1 MNRRRERSSS
11 RPSRRAGP
19 IVLALVVSVSV
30 LAGCGVSGGVDD
42 DDAGSTTSSTSPST
56 APESTT
62 TTTAEGELPSGAPG
76 EGCVEGWTTPPPGS
90 PKRQEPLDLIRAQ
103 MGLTGLFKVDAMRYF
118 QGPEVPWITDP
129 RPPFV
134 ERWYVKA
141 SLVDDPDVQA
151 RWIVERRSEDR
162 RGISA
167 VAVYTTTG
175 YRSPEWRAFTGEG
188 DPQSVPGLPGQWTG
202 INYDFVTGEGD
213 SGNPGLPEQNVACME
228 GT

>member
-1 MNRRRERSSS
+1 MNRRRER
-11 RPSRRAGP
+11 RTTLVARA
-19 IVLALVVSVSV
+19 VLAIALGAAV
-30 LAGCGVSGGVDD
+30 LSGCGLS
-42 DDAGSTTSSTSPST
+42 DDAGGGDDGSTTTTASSTPDST
-56 APESTT
+56 ESTT
-62 TTTAEGELPSGAPG
+62 TTVEGELPSGPPG

-129 RPPFV
+129 RPQFV

-141 SLVDDPDVQA
+141 SLVDDPSVRA
-151 RWIVERRSEDR
+151 RWIVERRNEDV

-167 VAVYTTTG
+167 VAPFDTTG
-175 YRSPEWRAFTGEG
+175 YESPEWRAFTGEG
-188 DPQSVPGLPGQWTG
+188 DPVIVPGLPGQWSG
-202 INYDFVTGEGD
+202 VNYDFVTGEGD
-213 SGNPGLPEQNVACME
+213 SGNPGLPEQNLRCLD